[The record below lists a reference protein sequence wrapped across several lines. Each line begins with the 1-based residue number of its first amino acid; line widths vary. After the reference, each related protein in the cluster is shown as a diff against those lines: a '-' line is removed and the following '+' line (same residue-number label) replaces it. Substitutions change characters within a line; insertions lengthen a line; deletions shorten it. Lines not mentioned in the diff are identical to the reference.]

1 MYSVVVTT
9 LSGDVTTYN
18 ISIGGSVGDVGD
30 LAVGDSRSNDSS
42 STPFSFFHRGR
53 QVAAST
59 PLAGLVDDSGN
70 VVKLVLVSYT
80 GSRAKKRQRRR
91 GEANTTDSLSLS
103 TNAIYSLAE
112 PGLDDGWEGI
122 GRVGETVRRR
132 EARGREARGREARGR
147 EARGREARGRE
158 ARGRE
163 ARGREA
169 RGREARGRW
178 RWQTRAGC
186 RLPPPTS

>member
-30 LAVGDSRSNDSS
+30 LAVGDSRSNPSS

-91 GEANTTDSLSLS
+91 GEANTTDSLFDRHGSF
-103 TNAIYSLAE
+103 
-112 PGLDDGWEGI
+112 GLCDSITREFGGVAKAAVDTLEHCGCEDGCPMCCHVASCGCYNGHIAKKEGL
-122 GRVGETVRRR
+122 ELLR
-132 EARGREARGREARGR
+132 EII
-147 EARGREARGRE
+147 
-158 ARGRE
+158 
-163 ARGREA
+163 
-169 RGREARGRW
+169 
-178 RWQTRAGC
+178 TYDTC
-186 RLPPPTS
+186 N